1 MKTITF
7 GFILVIVFSSG
18 IKPTN
23 ARQSF
28 KNFSSS
34 FIDGYKALN
43 LPDLELSYAQNL
55 KHIQSTAGIQRQQ
68 DFFEQMKKSLR
79 VYAGMELNEQE
90 EQDFEILVYETDMNL
105 ERIALEKKY
114 MNRAPAVIPENN
126 LHSLP
131 YGPEWYAYFL
141 KRWTGAEVNPDEI
154 YLNGMEEI
162 SRVQKHIDTI
172 RIKTGMSDSA
182 FYAYLN
188 DSSFFL
194 TAEEQVQQAFERTGK
209 IVLQNLSK
217 LFNVQPAPELSIKR
231 GSNEALAQT
240 PGYYDNNTFYYN
252 LFNAPYNKRQ
262 VAWLFLHEAVPGHH
276 YQLAIENDIS
286 NNAVEQLFH
295 YPGFAEG
302 WAAYTEELGKEL
314 GAYQTIYDELGKWEW
329 DLVRSVRVPL
339 DVGINYYGWSDEKAL
354 AFWKEH
360 IANQDAIALREIN
373 RIKKWPAQVVTYKY
387 GATQIQ
393 QWKCSLIE
401 LQGSQ
406 FNIKDFHDRIL
417 MHGSLP
423 FSMVKSNVF
432 RKVQHYN

>member
-1 MKTITF
+1 M
-7 GFILVIVFSSG
+7 
-18 IKPTN
+18 
-23 ARQSF
+23 
-28 KNFSSS
+28 
-34 FIDGYKALN
+34 
-43 LPDLELSYAQNL
+43 
-55 KHIQSTAGIQRQQ
+55 
-68 DFFEQMKKSLR
+68 
-79 VYAGMELNEQE
+79 
-90 EQDFEILVYETDMNL
+90 
-105 ERIALEKKY
+105 
-114 MNRAPAVIPENN
+114 
-126 LHSLP
+126 
-131 YGPEWYAYFL
+131 
-141 KRWTGAEVNPDEI
+141 
-154 YLNGMEEI
+154 
-162 SRVQKHIDTI
+162 
-172 RIKTGMSDSA
+172 
-182 FYAYLN
+182 
-188 DSSFFL
+188 
-194 TAEEQVQQAFERTGK
+194 QQAFERTGK

-286 NNAVEQLFH
+286 NTAVEQLFH

-373 RIKKWPAQVVTYKY
+373 RIKNGLHRW
-387 GATQIQ
+387 
-393 QWKCSLIE
+393 
-401 LQGSQ
+401 
-406 FNIKDFHDRIL
+406 
-417 MHGSLP
+417 
-423 FSMVKSNVF
+423 
-432 RKVQHYN
+432 